1 MKVYKDSN
9 GLTRSAALY
18 VPADRVRNPSSG
30 RSLCAKVGI
39 VACDLSGLAHSPL
52 QGHFID
58 DWGWAGNAIEVAET
72 RERIL
77 NGRARFADLAALL
90 GIDGVTM
97 EERRDSGRSLF
108 EEAAC
113 RASLELRPAP
123 ASVPTVCSTVRYVHL
138 ATGEF
143 INVGAVAWGKGTLA
157 WRFASNLGR
166 ARAFQDDEIVEITM
180 LIARFKAGVVTTNE
194 LQAMCGWG
202 EKDSV
207 VQFDGPYT
215 SPLAPWGAV
224 DRLIAERLRPEDLMP
239 A

>member
-1 MKVYKDSN
+1 MRAYKDSN

-113 RASLELRPAP
+113 RASLELRPAS
-123 ASVPTVCSTVRYVHL
+123 ATVPTVCSTVRYVHL

-143 INVGAVAWGKGTLA
+143 INVGAVAWGRGTLA

-166 ARAFQDDEIVEITM
+166 ARAFQDDEIVRSRCSSHASKPGSLPPTSS
-180 LIARFKAGVVTTNE
+180 RRCVAGVMRRTASSSSTA
-194 LQAMCGWG
+194 LIRRR
-202 EKDSV
+202 
-207 VQFDGPYT
+207 
-215 SPLAPWGAV
+215 SPLGKLSTGSSSNVFVP
-224 DRLIAERLRPEDLMP
+224 RT
-239 A
+239 